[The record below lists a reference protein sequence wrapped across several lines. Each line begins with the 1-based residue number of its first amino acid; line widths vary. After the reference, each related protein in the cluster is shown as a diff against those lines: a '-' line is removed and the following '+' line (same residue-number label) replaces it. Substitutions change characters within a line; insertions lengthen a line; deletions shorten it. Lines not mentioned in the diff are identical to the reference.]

1 MAYKY
6 TDSQGIIPK
15 EADKVLK
22 AFRFAQDS
30 FLTARQES
38 ERAVRYLNNDTWTSS
53 EKSNA
58 TKYKKPLLK
67 YNNNLLLWDSNM
79 DFKILLEL

>member
-30 FLTARQES
+30 FLTARQDS
-38 ERAVRYLNNDTWTSS
+38 ERAVRYLS
-53 EKSNA
+53 
-58 TKYKKPLLK
+58 L
-67 YNNNLLLWDSNM
+67 
-79 DFKILLEL
+79 IHI